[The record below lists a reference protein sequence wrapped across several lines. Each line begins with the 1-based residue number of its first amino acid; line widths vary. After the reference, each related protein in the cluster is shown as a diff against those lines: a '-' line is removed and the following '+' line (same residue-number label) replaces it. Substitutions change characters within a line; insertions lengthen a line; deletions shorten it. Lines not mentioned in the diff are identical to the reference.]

1 MTRRCIARLLMLA
14 LTFGS
19 AVDGHASDAAAS
31 SPRLRAS
38 DLQMRLLIDEAI
50 SKSATVRA
58 LVEHLAASDVIVYVA
73 CEFDPS
79 VRTAGR
85 LNFMTAAGGVRY
97 VVIRLKL
104 RRRHAAIAMLAHELQ
119 HAAEIA
125 GTPSIVDAESLAR
138 EYARMG
144 YRSYG
149 SHGFAF
155 DTQAAVDVGRRV
167 ADELMTPDNRAS
179 LTSRRDR

>member
-1 MTRRCIARLLMLA
+1 MTRWIARMLVSA
-14 LTFGS
+14 LTIGS
-19 AVDGHASDAAAS
+19 AVHAQASEDAPS

-38 DLQMRLLIDEAI
+38 DAQMRMLIDEAI
-50 SKSATVRA
+50 AKSATVRA

-73 CEFDPS
+73 CEFDPG
-79 VRTAGR
+79 VRAAGR

-104 RRRHAAIAMLAHELQ
+104 TRRHAAIAMLAHELQ

-125 GTPSIVDAESLAR
+125 RTPSIVDGDSLMR
-138 EYARMG
+138 EYSRMG

-149 SHGFAF
+149 SDGSAF
-155 DTQAAVDVGRRV
+155 ETQAAVDVGRRV

-179 LTSRRDR
+179 LTSRRER